1 MRVIAG
7 QAKGTKLV
15 SIKSSQVRPTL
26 DQVRET
32 LFNIL
37 GHDLSGEYFLDWF
50 GGSGAVGIEA
60 LSRGAKKVVW
70 VENNRQSQDL
80 IYANLKKCRFENNKS
95 ELPCFAW
102 ELLKMGALQ
111 ALPILEKKA
120 LKFDVI
126 YIDPPFADNLYEKC
140 LIGLSRSQLLKK
152 ESLIVVEHHNK
163 NLLQNI
169 YGRLFRSDERQSG
182 DTSLSFYSLKK
193 YNLSQVKF

>member
-7 QAKGTKLV
+7 QAKGTKLL

-95 ELPCFAW
+95 ELTCFAW

-111 ALPILEKKA
+111 ALPILEKKS

-140 LIGLSRSQLLKK
+140 LIGLSSSQLLKK

-182 DTSLSFYSLKK
+182 DTSLSFYSLK
-193 YNLSQVKF
+193 NI

>member
-80 IYANLKKCRFENNKS
+80 IYANLKKCRFENNDKGGLS
-95 ELPCFAW
+95 YFAW

-111 ALPILEKKA
+111 ALPILEKKS

-163 NLLQNI
+163 NILQDI
-169 YGRLFRSDERQSG
+169 YGRLFRSDQRQSG
-182 DTSLSFYSLKK
+182 DTSLSFYGLK
-193 YNLSQVKF
+193 NI

>member
-80 IYANLKKCRFENNKS
+80 IYANLKKCRFENNDKGGLS
-95 ELPCFAW
+95 YFAW

-111 ALPILEKKA
+111 ALPILENKS

-140 LIGLSRSQLLKK
+140 LIGLSHSQLLKK
-152 ESLIVVEHHNK
+152 ESLIVVEHHMM
-163 NLLQNI
+163 
-169 YGRLFRSDERQSG
+169 
-182 DTSLSFYSLKK
+182 LST
-193 YNLSQVKF
+193 

>member
-111 ALPILEKKA
+111 ALPILEKKS

-140 LIGLSRSQLLKK
+140 LIGLSHSQLLKK
-152 ESLIVVEHHNK
+152 ESLVVVEHHNK
-163 NLLQNI
+163 NILQKI
-169 YGRLFRSDERQSG
+169 YGRLFLCDQRQSG
-182 DTSLSFYSLKK
+182 STSLSFYGLKEI
-193 YNLSQVKF
+193 

>member
-111 ALPILEKKA
+111 ALPILEKKS

-140 LIGLSRSQLLKK
+140 LIGLSSSQLLKK

-182 DTSLSFYSLKK
+182 DTSLSFYSLK
-193 YNLSQVKF
+193 NI